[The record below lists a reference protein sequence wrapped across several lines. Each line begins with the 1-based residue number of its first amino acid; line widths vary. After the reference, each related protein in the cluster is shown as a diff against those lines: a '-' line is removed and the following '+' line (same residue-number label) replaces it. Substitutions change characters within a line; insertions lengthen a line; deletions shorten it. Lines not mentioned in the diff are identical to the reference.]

1 MSILVKIC
9 GLNSLDAVRA
19 AATADFAGFIFYPPS
34 PRYIEPETAA
44 ALAAKLPK
52 PVKRVAVFVDPDDAA
67 LSRTLDLLRADLV
80 QPHGRETPERVA
92 AIRRRFGRP
101 VIKALPVS
109 AAGDLKAA
117 STYADSAD
125 WLMFDAKPPKRKG
138 ALPGGNAESFD
149 WRLLGGKSVARPWLL
164 SGGLDAT
171 NVAKAVRVAAATAGD
186 GSSRGEDPP
195 RHQNVF

>member
-52 PVKRVAVFVDPDDAA
+52 PVKRVAGVGDPDDAA
-67 LSRTLDLLRADLV
+67 V
-80 QPHGRETPERVA
+80 
-92 AIRRRFGRP
+92 RRRFGRR

-149 WRLLGGKSVARPWLL
+149 WRLLGGKSFARPWLL

-171 NVAKAVRVAAATAGD
+171 NVAKAVRVAAATAVD
-186 GSSRGEDPP
+186 VSSGVEDRPG
-195 RHQNVF
+195 HKNVFKIREFIKAARSL